1 MRYILTRK
9 NSATATRPYAR
20 PSLESLFPRT
30 AEWDRRTPAVDIH
43 EEEGRYVLEAELPG
57 VAESDIEVKLED
69 SLLTIQAAPNRDA
82 ADRDRSA
89 NGSRAGSRYLVR
101 ERVQREF
108 GRSFVLP
115 KDVNRDAIQ
124 AHYRNGVLTLTLE
137 KVAESK
143 PRSIPIQN

>member
-1 MRYILTRK
+1 MRYILTRTGTP
-9 NSATATRPYAR
+9 AATRSYSR
-20 PSLESLFPRT
+20 TSLESLFPRT

-69 SLLTIQAAPNRDA
+69 SLLIIHATPNRDA
-82 ADRDRSA
+82 AQETSHG
-89 NGSRAGSRYLVR
+89 NGNGSRYLVR
-101 ERVQREF
+101 ERAQREF

-115 KDVNRDAIQ
+115 KDVNRDAIK
-124 AHYRNGVLTLTLE
+124 AHHRNGVLTLTLD
-137 KVAESK
+137 KVAASK